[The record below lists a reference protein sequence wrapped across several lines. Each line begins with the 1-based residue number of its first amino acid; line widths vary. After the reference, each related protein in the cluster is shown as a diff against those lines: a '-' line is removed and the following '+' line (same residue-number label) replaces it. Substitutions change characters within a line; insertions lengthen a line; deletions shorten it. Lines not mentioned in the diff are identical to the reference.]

1 MISSPPHTRVSL
13 ALRVFKQL
21 VWKKIH
27 LLLSTLPP
35 HSPPF
40 FLLDNESYLRLKKNK
55 RPVRETLYVYQY
67 SQEREAVKSLK
78 SEAIHETGLS
88 GNVVAS
94 FFPLIIFIL
103 LCFNVLST
111 VPRENRLADFLY
123 IYIYFVGGR
132 RQINKPVS

>member
-1 MISSPPHTRVSL
+1 MRKQQGKDESVFELFFMYIYIYKYYERKKGRNYISRQACFVNRFTL
-13 ALRVFKQL
+13 QGFKI
-21 VWKKIH
+21 K
-27 LLLSTLPP
+27 P
-35 HSPPF
+35 
-40 FLLDNESYLRLKKNK
+40 
-55 RPVRETLYVYQY
+55 
-67 SQEREAVKSLK
+67 LK

-123 IYIYFVGGR
+123 IYIYIYIYRGQTYR
-132 RQINKPVS
+132 